1 MDSPR
6 RIQPPSPAG
15 SRLDSRHRRLP
26 PTNPEMVAPPPESV
40 HAPPIAEPS
49 PGVARIEA
57 FCDGVFAIAITL
69 LVLEIRVPT
78 QELVGAEGLWRAL
91 GRSWPSY
98 VAYVLSFAI
107 IGIMWANH
115 RNIFR
120 YIGRSNHTFVIL
132 NVAPLL
138 CTAFLPFPTA
148 VLARYLLS
156 ATERTAAAAF
166 YGGTLTVTAVVY
178 NALWRYAAAGRRLLR
193 ADADQQL
200 VNAVTREY
208 FFGPVLYLAATL
220 VAFLSVWVSLGIH
233 AFLAGLF
240 VVPNRSRP

>member
-98 VAYVLSFAI
+98 AAYVLSFAI
-107 IGIMWANH
+107 IGITWANH

-156 ATERTAAAAF
+156 ATERTAAAVF
-166 YGGTLTVTAVVY
+166 YGGTLTVTAGVY
-178 NALWRYAAAGRRLLR
+178 KSPRRDAAAGRGPLR
-193 ADADQQL
+193 AGARPQPGKPR
-200 VNAVTREY
+200 AGEG
-208 FFGPVLYLAATL
+208 FFGPRL
-220 VAFLSVWVSLGIH
+220 
-233 AFLAGLF
+233 
-240 VVPNRSRP
+240 

>member
-26 PTNPEMVAPPPESV
+26 PTNPAMAAPPPESV

-98 VAYVLSFAI
+98 AAYVLSFAI
-107 IGIMWANH
+107 IGITWANH

-156 ATERTAAAAF
+156 ATERTAAAVF
-166 YGGTLTVTAVVY
+166 YGGTLPVTAVGY
-178 NALWRYAAAGRRLLR
+178 NALWRYAAAVGRLLT
-193 ADADQQL
+193 ADADQQM
-200 VNAVTREY
+200 VDAGTRED
-208 FFGPVLYLAATL
+208 FFRPVLYLAATL
-220 VAFLSVWVSLGIH
+220 VAFLSVWVSFGIH
-233 AFLAGLF
+233 AVLARLF